1 MEEIEGG
8 EGYIEMML
16 IVYMYE
22 ILNILNLNKI

>member
-16 IVYMYE
+16 IVHMYE

>member
-1 MEEIEGG
+1 MEEIGGG

-16 IVYMYE
+16 IVHMYE

>member
-1 MEEIEGG
+1 MEEIGGG